1 MATSAPAAS
10 AVAAVAAAARDV
22 LSNPHL
28 LAAILEQV
36 GGASDLARATAV
48 CTMWCQEGCANAL
61 WRAHCLKR
69 FPQLAGLL
77 VSGADFRRLFL
88 VQARSLHR
96 PFRAPTLPALSPHG
110 LRFLVHIER
119 ATPCRKHAR
128 HEPVSLLRPNRL
140 TG

>member
-1 MATSAPAAS
+1 MATSALAAAS
-10 AVAAVAAAARDV
+10 AAAAAAAASDV
-22 LSNPHL
+22 LSNPNL
-28 LAAILEQV
+28 LAAVLEQI

-48 CTMWCQEGCANAL
+48 STVWCQEGCANTL

-77 VSGADFRRLFL
+77 VSGADFRRLFIG
-88 VQARSLHR
+88 QARSLHR

-128 HEPVSLLRPNRL
+128 HGRSACCGP